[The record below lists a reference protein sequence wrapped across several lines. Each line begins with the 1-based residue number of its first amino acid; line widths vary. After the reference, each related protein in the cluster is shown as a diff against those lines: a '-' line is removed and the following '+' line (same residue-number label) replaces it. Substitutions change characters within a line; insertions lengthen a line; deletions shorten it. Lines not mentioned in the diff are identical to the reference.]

1 MHLLRGL
8 SIQHKLV
15 LLSLLTCSAVLVL
28 AFSAFA
34 YFESKQQRR
43 ALVEEITSIS
53 AIIGHNSAAA
63 LLFLDQEDAATTLG
77 ALRSKAYVR
86 DATLLT
92 PDGKVFASLLPTSDP
107 DAILPGECA
116 PRNAPEH
123 GASSYVAFRQDRGA
137 LLDVCRL
144 IMVDGLTV
152 GTLHVVADLRRLHD
166 EINGFIIAGAVTT
179 LVLLILAVPLSWQL
193 QRMISGP
200 ITELAHAMT
209 RVARDMDYGL
219 RVKKRSDDEV
229 GTLIER
235 FNDMLAQIGAH
246 EASLTAARLEAEASN
261 RAISA
266 FLANTSH
273 ELRTPL
279 NAIIGFSEVIKHQ
292 TMGGVLPAYVSYAND
307 IWESGKHL
315 LGIINGLLDLSKIE
329 AGKFKLAA
337 DHIDVAEIIARVLR
351 MTGEIGKASDLAFEV
366 SIEPD
371 DMILEAD
378 DRLIRQCLLNLLSNA
393 IKFTPAGGRVRVSAA
408 VDGDGCLQ
416 LSVGDTGIGI
426 EQSDLAT
433 ILLPFGQVEK
443 AYNRKHTGTGLGLPL
458 VRKFIELH
466 GGRLEIDSKPGVGT
480 IATLRLPAERLT
492 AGFATERSSR
502 REPRGHVVA
511 KTPRERAETSSSASL
526 KAEMPS

>member
-1 MHLLRGL
+1 MHPLRGL

-63 LLFLDQEDAATTLG
+63 MLFLDQEDASTTLG

-86 DATLLT
+86 DAALLT
-92 PDGKVFASLLPTSDP
+92 PDGKVFASLLPARDP
-107 DAILPGECA
+107 GAITGECA
-116 PRNAPEH
+116 PRDAPEH
-123 GASSYVAFRQDRGA
+123 DASSYVAFRQDREN
-137 LLDVCRL
+137 LLDVCRV
-144 IMVDGLTV
+144 IVVDGLTV
-152 GTLHVVADLRRLHD
+152 GTLHVLADLRPLHD
-166 EINGFIIAGAVTT
+166 AINGFIIAGAVTT
-179 LVLLILAVPLSWQL
+179 MVLLILAVPLSWLL

-229 GTLIER
+229 GVLIER
-235 FNDMLAQIGAH
+235 FNDMLGQIGAH

-261 RAISA
+261 RATSA

-279 NAIIGFSEVIKHQ
+279 NAIIGFSEVIKRQ
-292 TMGGVLPAYVSYAND
+292 TVGDVLPAYVSYAND

-329 AGKFKLAA
+329 AGKFKLAV
-337 DHIDVAEIIARVLR
+337 DHIDVAEIVARVLR
-351 MTGEIGKASDLAFEV
+351 MTDEISKASDLVFEV
-366 SIEPD
+366 SVEPH

-393 IKFTPAGGRVRVSAA
+393 IKFTPAGGRVRVSAT
-408 VDGDGCLQ
+408 VDGNGCLE

-443 AYNRKHTGTGLGLPL
+443 AYNRTHAGAGLGLPL
-458 VRKFIELH
+458 VRKFVELH
-466 GGRLEIDSKPGVGT
+466 GGRLEIDSNPGVGT

-492 AGFATERSSR
+492 VGRAPVRSSR
-502 REPRGHVVA
+502 QEPRSHLVA
-511 KTPRERAETSSSASL
+511 KMPRERAETSSPALL